1 MHPTILN
8 ITFDCADAAAQAT
21 FWAAVTGWTAS
32 QEDGTP
38 GHAEYCV
45 QPPGGALP
53 RLYFTT
59 VPEPKAV
66 SAPSSPGTSRPAPAG
81 SSSPTPR
88 ATSSAWKAEA
98 HRSGTEPLILVPWP
112 AAESQRTVP
121 PMAPSRSA
129 MLT

>member
-45 QPPGGALP
+45 EPPGGWSPAMTAP
-53 RLYFTT
+53 RR
-59 VPEPKAV
+59 
-66 SAPSSPGTSRPAPAG
+66 SSRA
-81 SSSPTPR
+81 SSSRGSP
-88 ATSSAWKAEA
+88 
-98 HRSGTEPLILVPWP
+98 SGG
-112 AAESQRTVP
+112 
-121 PMAPSRSA
+121 SRSR
-129 MLT
+129 

>member
-59 VPEPKAV
+59 VPEPKAAKNRV
-66 SAPSSPGTSRPAPAG
+66 HLDLLPPDGEPRDELARLLGLGAVIAGDQPPGASWVILADPEGNEFCLEGGG
-81 SSSPTPR
+81 SQER
-88 ATSSAWKAEA
+88 D
-98 HRSGTEPLILVPWP
+98 
-112 AAESQRTVP
+112 
-121 PMAPSRSA
+121 
-129 MLT
+129 